1 MGPDPPPA
9 AGLLPPA
16 ACRPPPAATTAT
28 RRRTLSA
35 SLRRDRQ
42 LLPAAARA
50 AAAFRAL
57 TATRPA
63 SADVAAKTEA
73 LGKSDAVILCLPDDA
88 AKQTVALLD
97 AAGNTKTVV
106 IDAST
111 AHRTDPDWDYGFPE
125 VGQGVFSSLTAPAA
139 AASHQ

>member
-1 MGPDPPPA
+1 M
-9 AGLLPPA
+9 
-16 ACRPPPAATTAT
+16 
-28 RRRTLSA
+28 
-35 SLRRDRQ
+35 
-42 LLPAAARA
+42 
-50 AAAFRAL
+50 
-57 TATRPA
+57 
-63 SADVAAKTEA
+63 AAKTEA

-125 VGQGVFSSLTAPAA
+125 LNAAQKAKIQCSNRISNPGCYPTGFIALTRPLVDAKLVRNDAMLA
-139 AASHQ
+139 VSAVSGYRQARLGLRTAVAASPR